1 MNTLKGIIKDLDD
14 DETHI
19 AGCTTPGEI
28 IITLES
34 MDSRLDNAIEY
45 NKYTTNGE
53 LFEKAHNPFKVI
65 RYETAHA
72 VHVYLTEK
80 DFIEACHQT
89 VQEAWR
95 NSLFIIFKTEWYD
108 APYRKNESN
117 NMPSETYKELFD
129 NPK

>member
-1 MNTLKGIIKDLDD
+1 MSILKGIIKDLKD

-19 AGCTTPGEI
+19 AGCTTPDEI
-28 IITLES
+28 IIALES
-34 MDSRLDNAIEY
+34 ADSRLDNAIEY
-45 NKYTTNGE
+45 NKFTTNGE

-65 RYETAHA
+65 RYEKAHA

-80 DFIEACHQT
+80 DFLEACHH
-89 VQEAWR
+89 
-95 NSLFIIFKTEWYD
+95 IIFEMEWYD

-117 NMPSETYKELFD
+117 NMPSETYKKLFG